1 MIQQILKATGYAG
14 IVTGI
19 YIIAANLV
27 YYYFNG
33 VSMLENWH
41 YYDWVEY
48 AYSAGLLFVAVA
60 ILENVKAVLRRE

>member
-1 MIQQILKATGYAG
+1 MLQKIVKALAYAG
-14 IVTGI
+14 IVTLL

-33 VSMLENWH
+33 VTMMENWH

-48 AYSAGLLFVAVA
+48 AYSAGLLMIAVSV
-60 ILENVKAVLRRE
+60 LEMARALLRRD